1 MMSIRLA
8 SHNNQFKFVCNDM
21 IFSYFSCTEKN
32 KNLMFQQSY
41 MYNIL
46 RCFYYIP
53 QLFIDN
59 VQHLVR
65 KNMDNLHQIHIP
77 HIFKS
82 TYKFF
87 KSGI

>member
-8 SHNNQFKFVCNDM
+8 SHNNQIKFVCNEM
-21 IFSYFSCTEKN
+21 IFSCFSCTEKIKKECFN
-32 KNLMFQQSY
+32 NHIC
-41 MYNIL
+41 IL
-46 RCFYYIP
+46 RCFYHNP

-65 KNMDNLHQIHIP
+65 KIMDNLHQIHIP